1 MQMAAFTLVLVMGQ
15 EIAGQTPVPSTS
27 RKLAPNFSLRD
38 AKGARV
44 QLSDY
49 RGKVVLLDFWATW
62 CTGCKVEIP
71 WYIEFEK
78 TYRPKGLVSIG
89 VAMDEE
95 GWQVVEPYL
104 KEHPI
109 NYRIVIAD
117 TIVSKNY
124 RITSLPLTLLI
135 DRKGN
140 IAESFAGVVDKSA
153 WEARIRELLQESP
166 K

>member
-1 MQMAAFTLVLVMGQ
+1 MLALGMGPGT
-15 EIAGQTPVPSTS
+15 AGQTSVPKMS
-27 RKLAPNFSLRD
+27 RNIAPSFSLRD
-38 AKGARV
+38 VKGARV
-44 QLSDY
+44 RLSDY

-71 WYIEFEK
+71 WYIEFENR
-78 TYRPKGLVSIG
+78 YRRQGLVSIG

-95 GWQVVEPYL
+95 GWQAVTPYL
-104 KEHPI
+104 KTHPI
-109 NYRIVIAD
+109 NYRIVLAD
-117 TIVSKNY
+117 AIVSQNY

-153 WEARIRELLQESP
+153 WQARIRELLQESP

>member
-1 MQMAAFTLVLVMGQ
+1 MLALGMGR
-15 EIAGQTPVPSTS
+15 EIAGQTSVPPPS
-27 RKLAPNFSLRD
+27 RTTAPNFSLRD

-44 QLSDY
+44 QLSNY

-71 WYIEFEK
+71 WYIEFEN
-78 TYRPKGLVSIG
+78 TYRSKGLVSIG

-95 GWQVVEPYL
+95 GWQTVTPYL
-104 KEHPI
+104 TDHPI
-109 NYRIVIAD
+109 NYHIVVAD
-117 TIVSKNY
+117 AIVSQKY
-124 RITSLPLTLLI
+124 RIASLPLTLLI

-166 K
+166 